1 MGLIRGNPRQDF
13 PVQDDIIDLQT
24 RLAFQ
29 EDALQELTLTT
40 THQQNLI
47 DMLQRKV
54 LNLEEQLRSLEPQEG
69 MGTIN
74 ERPPHY

>member
-1 MGLIRGNPRQDF
+1 MGLIRDNPRQDF

>member
-1 MGLIRGNPRQDF
+1 M
-13 PVQDDIIDLQT
+13 QDDIIDLQT

>member
-1 MGLIRGNPRQDF
+1 MGLIRDNPRQNF

-69 MGTIN
+69 MDTIN